1 MKSTN
6 YTRFCRRLF
15 ANFFEKFNLSETSKN
30 RLLEKADIPIMY
42 QEYYSMIIMNVLIGF
57 ISSFISLLI
66 LYLIIPH
73 PVLSLLMLIVSCIVP
88 FGIGFYYIYLPTSKA
103 KARGKKID
111 RFLPYAA
118 NFINTMSV
126 AGVSPSEI
134 FEALSK
140 VELYGEIQKEAK
152 KISTEI
158 NMMGVDSITAMQN
171 AIRISPSTKFKEF
184 IQGILA
190 TIQSGSELGPY
201 FERCVEKYMAKD
213 IVDRKRN
220 LESLAIMAE
229 AFVVTVIAFPL
240 FLAIIISIMGL
251 TADGGIAFEFLYMI
265 ALVILPMAYF
275 GFYVL
280 MSSGM
285 GEAV

>member
-15 ANFFEKFNLSETSKN
+15 SNTFEKFNVSETTKT
-30 RLLEKADIPIMY
+30 RLLEKADIPMVY
-42 QEYYSMIIMNVLIGF
+42 LEYYSMVLMNIVIGF
-57 ISSFISLLI
+57 ISSFISTI
-66 LYLIIPH
+66 VLYLIFPNQITAII
-73 PVLSLLMLIVSCIVP
+73 MLIVSCVAPI
-88 FGIGFYYIYLPTSKA
+88 GIGLYYLSLPTSKA

-111 RFLPYAA
+111 RYLPYAA

-126 AGVSPSEI
+126 AGVSPAEI

-152 KISTEI
+152 KVATEI
-158 NMMGVDSITAMQN
+158 NMMGIDTITALNN
-171 AIRISPSTKFKEF
+171 AIKISPSTKFKEF
-184 IQGILA
+184 IQGILS

-201 FERCVEKYMAKD
+201 FERCVERYMTKD
-213 IVDRKRN
+213 LVDRKRN

-229 AFVVTVIAFPL
+229 SFVVTVIAFPL
-240 FLAIIISIMGL
+240 FLVIIISIMGL
-251 TADGGIAFEFLYMI
+251 TSEGGIAFDFLYII
-265 ALVILPMAYF
+265 ALMVLPMAYV

-285 GEAV
+285 GETI

>member
-6 YTRFCRRLF
+6 YTRFCRRIF
-15 ANFFEKFNLSETSKN
+15 SKIFQRFNISETTKN
-30 RLLEKADIPIMY
+30 KLLEKADIPMVY
-42 QEYYSMIIMNVLIGF
+42 QEYYSMVLMNLIIGYVT
-57 ISSFISLLI
+57 SFVSLLI
-66 LYLIIPH
+66 LYLIVPH
-73 PVLSLLMLIVSCIVP
+73 PITAMLMLIFSCVVP
-88 FGIGFYYIYLPTSKA
+88 ISIGLYYISLPASKA
-103 KARGKKID
+103 KSRGKKID

-126 AGVSPSEI
+126 AGISPSEI

-152 KISTEI
+152 KITTEI
-158 NMMGVDSITAMQN
+158 NMMGVDTVTAMQN
-171 AIRISPSTKFKEF
+171 AIKISPSTKFKEF
-184 IQGILA
+184 IQGILS

-201 FERCVEKYMAKD
+201 FERCVEKYMATD
-213 IVDRKRN
+213 LVDRKRN

-240 FLAIIISIMGL
+240 FLTIIISIMGL
-251 TADGGIAFEFLYMI
+251 TSRAGIDFGFMYII
-265 ALVILPMAYF
+265 ALLVLPMAYF

-285 GEAV
+285 GESV